1 MGESHIVDTLQHK
14 SEERIF
20 RLQVQS
26 AGLRGILRY
35 TFFLLFFCVYFFLN
49 TGLTPLTGR
58 ALLYGGPLYDPPSL
72 QFSEEFS

>member
-1 MGESHIVDTLQHK
+1 MGEPHIVDTLQHK

-26 AGLRGILRY
+26 ADLRGFY
-35 TFFLLFFCVYFFLN
+35 ATHFYFYFWCFFVEN
-49 TGLTPLTGR
+49 IGMTPLTGS

-72 QFSEEFS
+72 QFSEEFL